1 MLQEL
6 KAILS
11 CLAQPA
17 FILENG
23 KLLFFNDAAQRLGVS
38 KLPEEI
44 TEAAQAQGQQTF
56 AIAGTQ
62 WAATVHCLAAYQLV
76 LLQAQQSEP
85 TQEESQILSAAA
97 RALRRPLQKMFLTA
111 SQLFPYLED
120 LDDAQIQA
128 GTSSLNRSMYQ
139 MLRALGNLSELMN
152 TSTPRMQKT
161 RTECNHFFES
171 LAQRA
176 RPLLE
181 STGRQL
187 DFQCQQKRF
196 YADLDNAAVERA
208 VLNLLSNAITHTPRG
223 GVITLQVA
231 KEVNFCRICVRNE
244 STPLDPDVLA
254 NLFQRY
260 AQTGTLGQ
268 IGAGFGLAIAQ
279 NVARAHHGTVLAQ
292 LGEPGGLLVVMT
304 LEAASRSWN
313 ETIVRS
319 PKMQLDSFGG
329 HDPYLIELADV
340 LPDSQFDTRD
350 L

>member
-23 KLLFFNDAAQRLGVS
+23 KLLYFNDAAQRLGVS

-120 LDDAQIQA
+120 LDDA

-139 MLRALGNLSELMN
+139 MLRALGNLSELTN

-231 KEVNFCRICVRNE
+231 KEGNFCRICVRNE

>member
-139 MLRALGNLSELMN
+139 MLRALGNLSELTN

-196 YADLDNAAVERA
+196 YADLD
-208 VLNLLSNAITHTPRG
+208 
-223 GVITLQVA
+223 
-231 KEVNFCRICVRNE
+231 K
-244 STPLDPDVLA
+244 
-254 NLFQRY
+254 
-260 AQTGTLGQ
+260 
-268 IGAGFGLAIAQ
+268 
-279 NVARAHHGTVLAQ
+279 
-292 LGEPGGLLVVMT
+292 
-304 LEAASRSWN
+304 ASFAW
-313 ETIVRS
+313 
-319 PKMQLDSFGG
+319 
-329 HDPYLIELADV
+329 
-340 LPDSQFDTRD
+340 
-350 L
+350 